1 MHLNH
6 FNCCCGTMVTKAHFF
21 FLGECFFEKLFCY
34 TKAPD
39 KNNSALGNNYRCEKM
54 QARVYF
60 YFHKK
65 NAAFSLDMVL
75 NFTLVLNV

>member
-1 MHLNH
+1 
-6 FNCCCGTMVTKAHFF
+6 MVQWLQKLSFSSFVNVFF
-21 FLGECFFEKLFCY
+21 AKLFCN
-34 TKAPD
+34 TNAPE
-39 KNNSALGNNYRCEKM
+39 KNYGALGNNYRCEKM

-60 YFHKK
+60 YFRKK